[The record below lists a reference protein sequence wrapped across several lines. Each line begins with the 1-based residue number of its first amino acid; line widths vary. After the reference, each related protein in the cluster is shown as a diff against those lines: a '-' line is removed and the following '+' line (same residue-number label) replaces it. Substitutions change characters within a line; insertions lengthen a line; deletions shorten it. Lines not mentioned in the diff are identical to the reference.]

1 MLPDTAAVETT
12 SGFGFF
18 LFFKKMQFLDTAEVK
33 TGICQVVVPALARC
47 SYTRK
52 LQLPC

>member
-1 MLPDTAAVETT
+1 MLPDTAVIETT
-12 SGFGFF
+12 LGFVFF

-33 TGICQVVVPALARC
+33 TGICQVVPALARC

-52 LQLPC
+52 QQLPC